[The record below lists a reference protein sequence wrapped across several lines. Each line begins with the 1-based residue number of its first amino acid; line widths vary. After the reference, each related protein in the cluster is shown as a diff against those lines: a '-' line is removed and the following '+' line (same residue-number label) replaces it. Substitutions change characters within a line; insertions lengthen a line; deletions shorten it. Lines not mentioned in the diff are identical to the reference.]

1 MAFVANTIPNLVSGV
16 SQQPSSSRLK
26 TSGEQMVNAFPSV
39 VSGLIKRPPSE
50 FVRELSPNMAVSDTA
65 AVHMIN
71 RDANEKYILVCGD
84 GDLELYDEEGT
95 KQTVSFPYG
104 KDYLPTADIWRK
116 MRFVTVADTTFMLNT
131 DIMVQATDI
140 PEASPSLKT
149 VGQVTIN
156 QAVDSFTYTIT
167 VDGTTYAEYT
177 SATPQP
183 ESLTPAAVFILSKRK
198 SAQTLS

>member
-1 MAFVANTIPNLVSGV
+1 
-16 SQQPSSSRLK
+16 
-26 TSGEQMVNAFPSV
+26 
-39 VSGLIKRPPSE
+39 
-50 FVRELSPNMAVSDTA
+50 
-65 AVHMIN
+65 
-71 RDANEKYILVCGD
+71 
-84 GDLELYDEEGT
+84 LYDEEGT

-104 KDYLPTADIWRK
+104 KDYLPTSDIWRK

-140 PEASPSLKT
+140 PEASPSQKT

-177 SATPQP
+177 SVTPQRKITGQEGELIQP
-183 ESLTPAAVFILSKRK
+183 EIPSDTLVDIATGLFINLVVRGYTPAMERSYTTITFDVPDDATVAGTRLRHHQKGANTDHWCWRLS
-198 SAQTLS
+198 SEPGT

>member
-84 GDLELYDEEGT
+84 GDLG
-95 KQTVSFPYG
+95 V
-104 KDYLPTADIWRK
+104 
-116 MRFVTVADTTFMLNT
+116 V
-131 DIMVQATDI
+131 
-140 PEASPSLKT
+140 
-149 VGQVTIN
+149 
-156 QAVDSFTYTIT
+156 
-167 VDGTTYAEYT
+167 
-177 SATPQP
+177 
-183 ESLTPAAVFILSKRK
+183 
-198 SAQTLS
+198 